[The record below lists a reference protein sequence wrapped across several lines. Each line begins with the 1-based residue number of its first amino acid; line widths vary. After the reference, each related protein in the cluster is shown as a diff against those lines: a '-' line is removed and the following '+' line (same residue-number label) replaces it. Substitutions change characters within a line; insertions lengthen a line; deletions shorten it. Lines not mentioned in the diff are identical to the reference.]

1 MCFRVACNGGKLRS
15 GALIEREQRLNEDPM
30 RRMSVLR
37 AVADRMSAL
46 YQRSPSGLHA
56 LSFQELLG

>member
-1 MCFRVACNGGKLRS
+1 M
-15 GALIEREQRLNEDPM
+15 IEREQRLNEDPM

-37 AVADRMSAL
+37 TLAGRMSAL
-46 YQRSPSGLHA
+46 HPRSRSGLHA